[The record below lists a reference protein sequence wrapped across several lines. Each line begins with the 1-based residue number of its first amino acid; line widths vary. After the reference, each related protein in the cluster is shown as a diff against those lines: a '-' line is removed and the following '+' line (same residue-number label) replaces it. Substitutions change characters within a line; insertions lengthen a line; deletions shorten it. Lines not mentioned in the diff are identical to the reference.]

1 MIPTD
6 IEKAYIA
13 GFFDGEGSFGIAP
26 NLNQVMIEVTN
37 TNEDILT
44 WMCTFF
50 EFGKYSRSK
59 QLRSKQTHR
68 IYISGSVEARI
79 FIESIGPYIRV
90 KKEQVEII
98 REFLNTIPLEWRGH
112 KVSDEVM
119 LQRAILKGRIS
130 KLNQRGDRNDD

>member
-13 GFFDGEGSFGIAP
+13 GFFDGEGSFGINP
-26 NLNQVMIEVTN
+26 SLTQVMIEVTN
-37 TNEDILT
+37 TDEGILD
-44 WMCTFF
+44 WICTFF
-50 EFGKYSRSK
+50 KFNRYSRAK
-59 QLRSKQTHR
+59 QLRSKQTHK
-68 IYISGSVEARI
+68 IYISGSVEARS

-90 KKEQVEII
+90 KKEQIEII
-98 REFLNTIPLEWRGH
+98 REFLNTIPLEYRGH

-130 KLNQRGDRNDD
+130 KLNQRGDHND